1 MLAVRTKLVAGCI
14 IVFLIV
20 SCETALPSSGGDRES
35 PDPTLPR
42 VILDTRYTAPTGA
55 TIIVSAGAEFQA
67 ALNNVQ
73 PGDQIVLAAGAP
85 YVGPV
90 TLPVRSGAGRLIIRS
105 SAPDATLPAQGQRM
119 RRADAA
125 LLPQ

>member
-55 TIIVSAGAEFQA
+55 TIIVSAGGGLPGPRHKPQPERRPPPPPPPAPRPWCGRGPPSGPHQTPRGLTA
-67 ALNNVQ
+67 APRRNN
-73 PGDQIVLAAGAP
+73 D
-85 YVGPV
+85 
-90 TLPVRSGAGRLIIRS
+90 RGAGRRGVAGIEN
-105 SAPDATLPAQGQRM
+105 
-119 RRADAA
+119 
-125 LLPQ
+125 